1 MQDENISEEDRK
13 EYTQII
19 IDETSRLSKLSSN
32 ILKLTKLEN
41 QTTIGKKKRFSL
53 DEQIR
58 KIILVLEPEW
68 SRKDIDLDIDLEE
81 MWYVG
86 NEELMAQIW
95 QNIINNA
102 IKFTPAKG
110 VIKVR
115 LFRSEDG
122 VVCKIADNGPSISK
136 ENIGKIFD
144 KFYQGDHSRATEG
157 NGLGLALV
165 KRVVDLC
172 GGQVSVENL
181 FEGGVCFTV
190 ILPHII
196 EDMM

>member
-1 MQDENISEEDRK
+1 
-13 EYTQII
+13 
-19 IDETSRLSKLSSN
+19 
-32 ILKLTKLEN
+32 
-41 QTTIGKKKRFSL
+41 
-53 DEQIR
+53 
-58 KIILVLEPEW
+58 
-68 SRKDIDLDIDLEE
+68 

-102 IKFTPAKG
+102 IKFTPQNGK
-110 VIKVR
+110 IKIR

-122 VVCKIADNGPSISK
+122 VVCKIADNGPSIPK
-136 ENIGKIFD
+136 ETIGKIFD
-144 KFYQGDHSRATEG
+144 KFYQADHSRATEG

-172 GGQVSVENL
+172 KGTVKVENL